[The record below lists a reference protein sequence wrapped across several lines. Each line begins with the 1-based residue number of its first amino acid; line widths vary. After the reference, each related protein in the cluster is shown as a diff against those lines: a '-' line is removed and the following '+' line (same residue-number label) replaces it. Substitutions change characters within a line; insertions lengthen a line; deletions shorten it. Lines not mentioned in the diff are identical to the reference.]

1 MNERIIYDIKQA
13 LSRIDNHLETP
24 SQKRQALDCVKK
36 VVENPPAKV
45 APPKK
50 SVGRPASEIRQIF
63 NESKKAVVGKRGPQ
77 SVQFAVDLLDKRI
90 KWIEEKLGESVS
102 YDDIKKYFKPE
113 LARIESGLAKEKGSP
128 LKLAEEKPSKP
139 KPEPK
144 PEPKKK
150 PKGRPITSGKSR
162 QPIEREAMEAE
173 DPKIKSDK
181 QRKKERESM
190 EEEDPQRI
198 ERKIRWRERDQMKAE
213 DPKPRDSV
221 WATESGR
228 ARDKAQRDLVN
239 IADKAKMAK
248 ARKTRAKKDEAQKEL
263 EKIAKQAQAQAKKAE
278 REEKKA
284 KEKAEKEA
292 KKAEKEAKKAE
303 KEAKKAKTAKEKL
316 DEADRARRASED
328 AKRKADKAREEAE
341 AKAKKAKE
349 EAEEELE
356 KLDDAETEAMM
367 AELKAKIAKAE
378 AEEKD
383 KKFKST
389 YTNTIPWNILKPLG
403 ITKKIPEEWRKGIVK
418 DENGLVAEIKD
429 VEAKKKGFI
438 RTKFVFT
445 LEKKNGDKKE
455 FEVKIEYEPDSKVA
469 AIIEDEL
476 EYDITDDEEE
486 PEQEEIEEQVDEEEF
501 LVRADE
507 QPSPY
512 AKMAVQESRQHKGDK
527 KYFRDK
533 IKDSNGLIEEY
544 LTYEELNEYP
554 RVYKDEIEA
563 AETLPV
569 IEDFVMFP
577 IYKKKK
583 KGSGRMLGRGK
594 KYRDNIMETKKR
606 QDGLVKEVKKVV
618 QKGNPVVVVNEF
630 NKNDFGVVK
639 GNVETQ
645 EMPINRPDVSNVP
658 LLKNKGK
665 IGKAPLQS
673 NYRYEGAGN
682 AVHLRHRGFHTQN
695 TKEFLESR
703 YM

>member
-1 MNERIIYDIKQA
+1 MNERIVDDIKQA
-13 LSRIDNHLETP
+13 LSRLDNHLETP

-102 YDDIKKYFKPE
+102 YDDIKKFFKPE

-181 QRKKERESM
+181 QKEKEQEQM
-190 EEEDPQRI
+190 KEEDPQRI
-198 ERKIRWRERDQMKAE
+198 ERQIRWRERDQMKAE

-248 ARKTRAKKDEAQKEL
+248 KRKTRAKKDEAQKEL
-263 EKIAKQAQAQAKKAE
+263 EKIAKQAKAQAKKAE

-292 KKAEKEAKKAE
+292 KKA
-303 KEAKKAKTAKEKL
+303 KTAKEKL
-316 DEADRARRASED
+316 DEAETDAMIDLLKAEADRARRAAED
-328 AKRKADKAREEAE
+328 AKR
-341 AKAKKAKE
+341 KAKKAKE
-349 EAEEELE
+349 EAEEEEE

-378 AEEKD
+378 AEEKAKKVAE

-418 DENGLVAEIKD
+418 DENG
-429 VEAKKKGFI
+429 
-438 RTKFVFT
+438 
-445 LEKKNGDKKE
+445 
-455 FEVKIEYEPDSKVA
+455 
-469 AIIEDEL
+469 
-476 EYDITDDEEE
+476 
-486 PEQEEIEEQVDEEEF
+486 
-501 LVRADE
+501 
-507 QPSPY
+507 
-512 AKMAVQESRQHKGDK
+512 
-527 KYFRDK
+527 
-533 IKDSNGLIEEY
+533 
-544 LTYEELNEYP
+544 
-554 RVYKDEIEA
+554 
-563 AETLPV
+563 
-569 IEDFVMFP
+569 
-577 IYKKKK
+577 
-583 KGSGRMLGRGK
+583 
-594 KYRDNIMETKKR
+594 
-606 QDGLVKEVKKVV
+606 
-618 QKGNPVVVVNEF
+618 
-630 NKNDFGVVK
+630 
-639 GNVETQ
+639 
-645 EMPINRPDVSNVP
+645 
-658 LLKNKGK
+658 
-665 IGKAPLQS
+665 
-673 NYRYEGAGN
+673 
-682 AVHLRHRGFHTQN
+682 
-695 TKEFLESR
+695 
-703 YM
+703 